1 VASSTPERLYRGS
14 VRVISGLFIVLGI
27 AILGVTL
34 GAGGGPLSLGVLMG
48 IAFLGVG
55 VGRLWLTSRMDR

>member
-1 VASSTPERLYRGS
+1 

-27 AILGVTL
+27 AIIAVTL

-55 VGRLWLTSRMDR
+55 CGRLWLTSRMDR